1 MRHKGKC
8 MGNIIE
14 LKQAQAHQATLSA
27 PVTLRQTQD
36 GEVKTGEFD
45 ITAYTGSVV
54 DRWYGKLAIEVEGI
68 TAKAQMPVF
77 REHAREV
84 VVGYSLSHRIVDG
97 AFHVYGK
104 FSTVTDAAR
113 EVQALA
119 GEGFPWQASI
129 GVRPLKILSLEDG
142 ASTEVNGQDLEGPAE
157 IWLESEVFET
167 SFVALGADD
176 NTQVACFSQVND
188 APAPAGH
195 NHRKEHDMEIT
206 LSLLE
211 SKAPELLAQIRKEA
225 ADDAFTKGEA
235 AGRAAGA
242 ADELARIKAV
252 SDQAMAGHEDLA
264 ATLMFDGKTTGPE
277 AAVQILAA
285 EKKAKQTA
293 LDNLSAGGIDPVTQ
307 STPPAAPPKAPA
319 EPATEEEFAKN
330 ADLVEEFGDFDTY
343 AAFKQA
349 EKKGLV
355 RILTG
360 KKGA

>member
-1 MRHKGKC
+1 MN
-8 MGNIIE
+8 NIID
-14 LKQAQAHQATLSA
+14 LKQAQTNQVTLSA
-27 PVTLRQTQD
+27 PVVLRQTPA

-45 ITAYTGSVV
+45 ITAYTGAVV
-54 DRWYGKLAIEVEGI
+54 DRWWGRLAIAVDGI
-68 TAKAQMPVF
+68 TAKAKMPIF

-84 VVGYSLSHRIVDG
+84 VVGYSLSNRIEDD

-104 FSTVTDAAR
+104 FSTVTDAAK

-129 GVRPLKILSLEDG
+129 GVRPLKILALEDG
-142 ASTEVNGQDLEGPAE
+142 ATETVNGQDLAGPAE

-176 NTQVACFSQVND
+176 NTQVACFSQVHD
-188 APAPAGH
+188 TPAPAG
-195 NHRKEHDMEIT
+195 NKQRKEQDMEIT

-211 SKAPELLAQIRKEA
+211 SKAPELLAQIRKDA
-225 ADDAFTKGEA
+225 ADDAFKQGEE
-235 AGRAAGA
+235 AGRTAGA
-242 ADELARIKAV
+242 ADELARIKSV

-264 ATLMFDGKTTGPE
+264 AQLMFDGKTTGPE

-285 EKKAKQTA
+285 EKKTKETA
-293 LDNLSAGGIDPVTQ
+293 LQNLADGGIPPVTP
-307 STPPAAPPKAPA
+307 STPPANPPKAPA

-330 ADLVEEFGDFDTY
+330 KDLVDEFGDFETY

>member
-1 MRHKGKC
+1 

-14 LKQAQAHQATLSA
+14 LQQAQANQATLSA
-27 PVTLRQTQD
+27 PVLFRD
-36 GEVKTGEFD
+36 APEGKLKTEFD
-45 ITAYTGSVV
+45 ITAYTGAVV
-54 DRWYGKLAIEVEGI
+54 DRWWGKLAIDVEGI
-68 TAKAQMPVF
+68 KAKAKMPIF
-77 REHAREV
+77 REHFREAI
-84 VVGYSLSHRIVDG
+84 VGYSMANRKENGKFMVS
-97 AFHVYGK
+97 GK
-104 FSTVTDAAR
+104 FSSVTEAAK

-119 GEGFPWQASI
+119 NDGFPWQASI
-129 GVRPLKILSLEDG
+129 GVKPLKIMAIEQG
-142 ASTEVNGQDLEGPAE
+142 ATAAVNGQDLEGPAE

-195 NHRKEHDMEIT
+195 NQRKEQDMEIT

-225 ADDAFTKGEA
+225 ADEAFKKGEE

-252 SDQAMAGHEDLA
+252 SEQAMPGHEDLA

-277 AAVQILAA
+277 AAMQILAA
-285 EKKAKQTA
+285 EKKSRKTA
-293 LDNLSAGGIDPVTQ
+293 LDNLAAGGIDPVTPA
-307 STPPAAPPKAPA
+307 TPPPASPKAPA
-319 EPATEEEFAKN
+319 DPATEEEFKKN